1 MTLPDE
7 RYRAVKQA
15 EQFLQDLLNPKKT
28 PRVPKEIRVR
38 AYSVLKHYPSAWDMD
53 RVATACPEVFETR
66 NQVEPLYKM
75 VREHQER
82 MQDPETVNA
91 LGDLRE

>member
-15 EQFLQDLLNPKKT
+15 ELLLQDLLNPKKT
-28 PRVPKEIRVR
+28 PRVPKAVRVR

-53 RVATACPEVFETR
+53 RVATRSPEVFASP
-66 NQVEPLYKM
+66 NKLDDLQVWIIEGK
-75 VREHQER
+75 EKSK
-82 MQDPETVNA
+82 
-91 LGDLRE
+91 